1 MRPSTLVLPLTV
13 LAGSVTSRLTASQ
26 GRRLHGREAPQD
38 ICPNKDSGAYRSVAY
53 VTNWSIY
60 GAKFLPEQIAVD
72 SISHVQYAF
81 ADILSNGTVVSS
93 DPWADTQ
100 KQFGNGTQGGGGGG
114 NSSDAHG
121 LVEQL
126 YKIKQA
132 NRKVKTLLSIGGY
145 TWSPKFVPVAADPAK
160 RAVFVSSAVTLMG
173 DWGMD
178 GLDVDWEYPDTNETN
193 KNCVLLLQEL
203 RRGLDDYSQQHTGG
217 QYKFSLSM
225 PAPAG
230 PTHYAAFDFKAMDA
244 NLDFWSIMA
253 FDFAGSWDNTTG
265 HQTNVFPGPF
275 PTTKASID
283 VAVSAYVKGGVSPG
297 KINLGLPLYG
307 RSFDKTTGLGRAYTA
322 STTGSLEG
330 QAGVWTYKDL
340 PRAGATVLYDDV
352 AKASYSM
359 DNATGQLISYDDL
372 RSVRFKS
379 GYIKENQIGGVMFWE
394 SSQDKPGNNSIVRN
408 MAKFLGKLE
417 SAQNWLSYPGS
428 QYANIKNNMGR
439 AV

>member
-1 MRPSTLVLPLTV
+1 MRPTTLVLPLAV
-13 LAGSVTSRLTASQ
+13 LAGSVTARLTRPE
-26 GRRLHGREAPQD
+26 GRGLQSREAPQD
-38 ICPNKDSGAYRSVAY
+38 ITPNRDSGAYRSVAY

-81 ADILSNGTVVSS
+81 ADILANGTVVSS
-93 DPWADTQ
+93 DAWADTQ
-100 KQFGNGTQGGGGGG
+100 KQFGNGTQGG

-132 NRKVKTLLSIGGY
+132 NRNVKMLLSIGGY
-145 TWSPKFVPVAADPAK
+145 TWSPKFVPVAADAGK
-160 RAVFVSSAVTLMG
+160 RAAFVSSAVALMG

-178 GLDVDWEYPDTNETN
+178 GLDVDWEYPDTAETN

-217 QYKFSLSM
+217 RYKFSLSM

-244 NLDFWSIMA
+244 SLDFWSIMA

-265 HQTNVFPGPF
+265 HQANVYPGPDL
-275 PTTKASID
+275 TTKASID
-283 VAVSAYVKGGVSPG
+283 VAVSDYVKAGVAAG

-322 STTGSLEG
+322 STAGSLEG
-330 QAGVWTYKDL
+330 QAGIWIYKDL

-352 AKASYSM
+352 AKASYTM
-359 DNATGQLISYDDL
+359 DNSTGQLISYDDL
-372 RSVRFKS
+372 RSVQFKS
-379 GYIKENQIGGVMFWE
+379 YYVKQKQIGGVMFWE
-394 SSQDKPGNNSIVRN
+394 SSQDRPGSDSIVRT
-408 MAKFLGKLE
+408 MARSLGKLE

-428 QYANIKNNMGR
+428 QYANIKNNMGQ